1 MSSTE
6 TMSARLTA
14 LPADHLLTLALKV
27 DAVVTATNGI
37 AYLSLAGPLGDLF
50 GVPVGFLRAV
60 GAFLIIFALAVWLV
74 ARRPSPLA
82 VAVIAANAAWVAAS
96 VLIPLLDL
104 HEPGTVGT
112 VWVVLQAV
120 TVGLFAVL
128 QAVGLRSAGPRAAS
142 GA

>member
-6 TMSARLTA
+6 TMSARLTV

-50 GVPVGFLRAV
+50 GVPAGFLRAI
-60 GAFLIIFALAVWLV
+60 GAFLIIFALGVWLV
-74 ARRPSPLA
+74 ARRPIPLA

-96 VLIPLLDL
+96 LLLPLFDI
-104 HEPGTVGT
+104 HEPDTVGT

-128 QAVGLRSAGPRAAS
+128 QAVGLRSAGITTRP
-142 GA
+142 